1 LDTRVQAGTPPDVAF
16 WQVAQLVQYQD
27 QLQPMDALGADAA
40 SYNDFFLAPMTM
52 DGKWLGLPIKADV
65 KSIIWYSPAN
75 FEALG
80 YTVPTT
86 WEELDALVEKM
97 VADAQVPWSMG
108 FESGDATGWTGT
120 TSFRILCSY
129 SRVLNLSLASSMA
142 AFPTMIPVLSR
153 PTKPMA
159 NGPWMKNIL

>member
-1 LDTRVQAGTPPDVAF
+1 
-16 WQVAQLVQYQD
+16 
-27 QLQPMDALGADAA
+27 
-40 SYNDFFLAPMTM
+40 MTI

-97 VADAQVPWSMG
+97 VADGQVPWSMG

-120 TSFRILCSY
+120 DFVQDIMLVQQGPEFVNGVIDGSVSY
-129 SRVLNLSLASSMA
+129 DDPGVKQAYETYGKWAMDEKYTVGGAQGTLSTPFLECHLQA
-142 AFPTMIPVLSR
+142 VR
-153 PTKPMA
+153 
-159 NGPWMKNIL
+159 